1 MDPALEAES
10 QDDFEDLFADEL
22 DAMRD
27 IEEDFNPEEQWSSR
41 PKPVSQKA
49 SQLQKKDVTLSQS
62 NSKSLNDASSR
73 LQPVKATGRATQQG
87 GGDKGQSDRAA
98 RKRDMDEMFGVM
110 SDDESDN
117 DLVIDAPSPAK
128 KDPNPKRTR
137 RTLLDRFLDNVS
149 ERLGETKPR
158 EDEITPPPT
167 PNKDELGQFGGPNHP
182 LTPSSIGSVGDGR
195 AGQRSNV
202 KRSLRVFTR
211 QPEGESMKVTGSD
224 GSRVFLKMKEE
235 YDPTQV
241 TKKFASKFGSRNT
254 KGLLTMSYDNLV
266 RQIED
271 EDRRKVIEESS
282 RVSEKLRR
290 ELAKEYEDEDLDGD
304 LIEGKPEEDDGKGNR
319 GLWVDKYAPKD
330 YVDLLSDDGVNRN
343 LLFWLKL
350 WDHVVFG
357 KEVKQNKTKNKQEK
371 WKGGGGGG
379 GAGAGGGAGQQPNN
393 FNKFK
398 SKFEREL
405 EDLELDDQNR
415 PKMKVALLCG
425 PPGLGKTTLAH
436 IIARHA
442 GYNVIEMNASDDR
455 SLEVFKNRL
464 QSSIQM
470 TSVLTPDQR
479 PNCLVIDEIDGSPQ
493 AAINCLLTVIKGG
506 GDSNQAGGGGGGKKR
521 KKDQGPLKRPIICI
535 CNDVYVPALKQLR
548 QLAYVT
554 HFPPTAAARLAQRMY
569 AISKRN
575 QLQTDLTSLMALCVK
590 ADNDIR
596 SCLNTLQ
603 FLQQQGKPVT
613 LGLVHSLNIG
623 QKDQH
628 KSLYTVWQQLFQL
641 PKAKKK
647 TYTNPH
653 DLKQGQRL
661 GVVSESMQGLDSDM
675 TSLTARFHHMLHVIQ
690 SCGEHEK
697 LMNGVFE
704 NYLEVKFKD
713 PHMDAINMASDW
725 LVFSDIVQS
734 KIARTQNYIFGRF
747 LPFVPLTFHMLFACV
762 AYTKIRYPN
771 TGFEIK
777 TKTELIKNLVETMR
791 SEIDPSIR
799 QGINLKLAVTEL
811 LPPLLIITQPAF
823 RPINT
828 QLFSTAEKKQ
838 LRELVDTM
846 IAYNLTYR
854 QERSMEGTY
863 NYNLDPNLDIVV
875 RFSDSPPVRQIT
887 YAAKQLIAREIALEK
902 MRRSEAVIAKRSA
915 KASAAKPAPASQA
928 KKTTDDS
935 SLPRHKQKL
944 KPKIIAVEEEEEE
957 KPLRDFFGRIIVK
970 KEEPRN
976 TEAKTNGDK
985 GDGPGTV
992 QQVAPV
998 KKKSKKKQLWYSFN
1012 TGYSNAVRKTI
1023 KIQELL

>member
-1 MDPALEAES
+1 MDPALEAEFH
-10 QDDFEDLFADEL
+10 DDFEDLFADEL
-22 DAMRD
+22 DALRD
-27 IEEDFNPEEQWSSR
+27 IEEDVNLQEQWTSR
-41 PKPVSQKA
+41 PKPVSQKQKT
-49 SQLQKKDVTLSQS
+49 SQPPKKDISLSQPK
-62 NSKSLNDASSR
+62 NLDDASSR
-73 LQPVKATGRATQQG
+73 LQPISATGDATQKST
-87 GGDKGQSDRAA
+87 GDKGVTNRTA
-98 RKRDMDEMFGVM
+98 RKRDMYEMFGVM

-117 DLVIDAPSPAK
+117 ELVIDAPSPAK
-128 KDPNPKRTR
+128 DPNPKRPR
-137 RTLLDRFLDNVS
+137 KTLLDRFLDNVS
-149 ERLGETKPR
+149 ERLDQSKPH

-167 PNKDELGQFGGPNHP
+167 PNKDGIGPLGPDHP
-182 LTPSSIGSVGDGR
+182 LTPSSIGSLGDER

-211 QPEGESMKVTGSD
+211 QPEGESMKVTGVD
-224 GSRVFLKMKEE
+224 GRRVFLKMKEE

-241 TKKFASKFGSRNT
+241 TKKFDSKYGSSNT
-254 KGLLTMSYDNLV
+254 KGLLTMSYDHLV

-271 EDRRKVIEESS
+271 ENRRKVIEESS

-290 ELAKEYEDEDLDGD
+290 ELAREYEDEDLDGE
-304 LIEGKPEEDDGKGNR
+304 ISEGQLEEGDGKDNK
-319 GLWVDKYAPKD
+319 GLWVDKYAPKH

-357 KEVKQNKTKNKQEK
+357 KEVKQNKTKNKQDK
-371 WKGGGGGG
+371 WKGGGPGP
-379 GAGAGGGAGQQPNN
+379 QQ
-393 FNKFK
+393 NKFK
-398 SKFEREL
+398 SKFEQQL

-455 SLEVFKNRL
+455 SLDVFKNRL
-464 QSSIQM
+464 LSSIQM

-493 AAINCLLTVIKGG
+493 AAINCLLSVIKGG
-506 GDSNQAGGGGGGKKR
+506 SESNKAEEGGGGGKKR
-521 KKDQGPLKRPIICI
+521 KKGQGPLKRPIICI

-548 QLAYVT
+548 QVAYVT

-569 AISKRN
+569 AISKHN
-575 QLQTDLTSLMALCVK
+575 HLQTDLTSLMALCVK

-613 LGLVHSLNIG
+613 LGLIHSLNVG

-641 PKAKKK
+641 PKPKKK
-647 TYTNPH
+647 QYTNPH

-661 GVVSESMQGLDSDM
+661 GAVSESMQGLDSDM

-690 SCGEHEK
+690 ACGEHEK
-697 LMNGVFE
+697 LMQGVFE

-725 LVFSDIVQS
+725 LTFSDIVQT
-734 KIARTQNYIFGRF
+734 KIAKTQNYIFGRF
-747 LPFVPLTFHMLFACV
+747 LPYVPLTFHMLFACV

-777 TKTELIKNLVETMR
+777 TKTELIKNLIETMR
-791 SEIDPSIR
+791 SEICPSIR

-811 LPPLLIITQPAF
+811 LPPLLIILQPAF

-828 QLFSTAEKKQ
+828 QLFSAAEKKQ

-854 QERSMEGTY
+854 QERSIEGTY
-863 NYNLDPNLDIVV
+863 NYNLDPNLEVV
-875 RFSDSPPVRQIT
+875 LRFSDSPPVRQIT
-887 YAAKQLIAREIALEK
+887 YAAKQLIAREIDLEK
-902 MRRSEAVIAKRSA
+902 MRRAAAVNAEKS
-915 KASAAKPAPASQA
+915 KKPSSTKPDLTAQT
-928 KKTTDDS
+928 KKTNVES
-935 SLPRHKQKL
+935 SVPRHKQTL
-944 KPKIIAVEEEEEE
+944 KPKKVAAEEEDE
-957 KPLRDFFGRIIVK
+957 KPLRDFFGRIIEK
-970 KEEPRN
+970 KPEPKRMEI
-976 TEAKTNGDK
+976 TSNGDK
-985 GDGPGTV
+985 AEP
-992 QQVAPV
+992 AKPV
-998 KKKSKKKQLWYSFN
+998 KKKTRKQLWYSFN